1 MSDAHAASQVFSKN
15 RMRHSRFF
23 LALLLVFAAAASRA
37 DIYGYLDDQGVSH
50 FSAEKLDARYQLLV
64 RGNQF
69 GSLDMDSTKR
79 GSRQLSN
86 RLIQHP
92 NLKTYEPLLKRAS
105 TDYGVELALLKAV
118 TAAESGFDPNAV
130 SPKGAIGLMQVM
142 PMTAERY
149 GLSGDKNKSLE
160 QKLRDPK
167 TNIRLGTRY
176 LADLFKLFPRQPSL
190 VLASYNAG
198 EGAVQQHNN
207 RIPPYPET
215 QGYVQLVTQLYHV
228 YRSGQGSRNYRV
240 EVPNTPANGGRRLHL
255 TIQPPPE

>member
-1 MSDAHAASQVFSKN
+1 
-15 RMRHSRFF
+15 MRHSRFF
-23 LALLLVFAAAASRA
+23 LALLLGLASAGSRA
-37 DIYGYLDDQGVSH
+37 DIYGYVDEQGVSH
-50 FSAEKLDARYQLLV
+50 FSAEKLDARYQLLA

-69 GSLDMDSTKR
+69 GSLDLDSAKR
-79 GSRQLSN
+79 GNRQLSN

-105 TDYGVELALLKAV
+105 TDYAVELALLKAV
-118 TAAESGFDPNAV
+118 MAAESGFDPDAV

-142 PMTAERY
+142 PLTAERY
-149 GLSGDKNKSLE
+149 GLLGDKYKSLE

-167 TNIRLGTRY
+167 TNIRLGARY

-207 RIPPYPET
+207 KIPPYPET
-215 QGYVQLVTQLYHV
+215 RDYVQLVTQLYHV
-228 YRSGQGSRNYRV
+228 YRSSQGTRNYKV
-240 EVPNTPANGGRRLHL
+240 EVLDAPANGSKRMHL
-255 TIQPPPE
+255 TIQPPRE